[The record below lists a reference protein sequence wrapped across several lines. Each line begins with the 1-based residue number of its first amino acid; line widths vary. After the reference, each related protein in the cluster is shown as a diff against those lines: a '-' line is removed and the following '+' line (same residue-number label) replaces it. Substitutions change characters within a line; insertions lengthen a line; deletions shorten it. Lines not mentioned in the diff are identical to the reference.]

1 MKSPRCGAAAASFA
15 RNCSRRSPRPTPQRR
30 SRPTCSSPR
39 RSPRRSPRSSRPGA
53 GWYPP
58 RCSSASPCRCSPPRW
73 PTTTACAASA
83 CRPPSSRASATSSGR
98 TPTAALTP
106 RARSTPSGA
115 RTSPRSRQSTPTDP
129 PRSDAT
135 AGAFQI
141 RWEAP
146 AVRVSAPL
154 LPREFSAL
162 GVQLMPQPVAF
173 VTGASTGIG
182 FETAKKLASAG
193 FTVYA
198 GARRV
203 ELMEPLKASG
213 VKVMALDVTDEASM
227 SAAVGEVLA
236 AHGRIDVLVNN
247 AGYGSY
253 GSLEEV
259 ELAEGRRQ
267 FEVNLFGLARMT
279 QLVLPAMRAAGRGRI
294 INISSIGGKMYEPLG
309 AWYHA
314 TKFAVEGLS
323 DSLRVELKPHGI
335 DVAIIE
341 PGGTQS
347 EWGTIS
353 AEGLLANSGSGPYA
367 AQAKVVAAA
376 LASTDGSAM
385 SSHPEVIA
393 EAIVHAATSPRP
405 RTRYPVGKGA
415 RAILLLRRLLP
426 DRAFDTVLWAIYKRF
441 PGQG

>member
-1 MKSPRCGAAAASFA
+1 MS
-15 RNCSRRSPRPTPQRR
+15 
-30 SRPTCSSPR
+30 
-39 RSPRRSPRSSRPGA
+39 
-53 GWYPP
+53 
-58 RCSSASPCRCSPPRW
+58 
-73 PTTTACAASA
+73 
-83 CRPPSSRASATSSGR
+83 
-98 TPTAALTP
+98 
-106 RARSTPSGA
+106 
-115 RTSPRSRQSTPTDP
+115 
-129 PRSDAT
+129 
-135 AGAFQI
+135 
-141 RWEAP
+141 
-146 AVRVSAPL
+146 
-154 LPREFSAL
+154 
-162 GVQLMPQPVAF
+162 QPVVF

-182 FETAKKLASAG
+182 FEAARRLAAHG

-203 ELMEPLKASG
+203 EKMEPLRADG
-213 VKVMALDVTDEASM
+213 VRILPLDVTDEESM
-227 SAAVGEVLA
+227 GAVVGEVLA

-259 ELAEGRRQ
+259 ALAEGRRQ

-323 DSLRVELKPHGI
+323 DSLRVEVKPHGI
-335 DVAIIE
+335 DVSIIE

-347 EWGTIS
+347 EWGAIS

-393 EAIVHAATSPRP
+393 EAIVHAASSKRP
-405 RTRYPVGKGA
+405 RTRYPVGRGA

-426 DRAFDTVLWAIYKRF
+426 DRAFDVVLWTIYRRF
-441 PGQG
+441 PG